1 MKVLAMIVAAGVLA
15 GGWMFSPAEE
25 SAGHPVFRFREESF
39 PMAPRLQSSFNTNF
53 QMGRFFRYTVSVGE
67 LLSYHLDVAEYQD
80 EDGATRRAIIHI
92 PNDGAESEST
102 ISTDPYTLRRN
113 AWNDLSRSVVEHT
126 SEQAMF
132 TGWWDN
138 MQRLHLHT
146 GRRGRPRYPDADVY
160 TLPEQTAF
168 WEKVAGGLLHND
180 ALSCLSRQ
188 FLTVADEALAGI
200 SGCAWHEE
208 DGPVFLLVSTDD
220 LAHIQEISHLAG
232 RSIPLET
239 RLFSSAGD
247 IHGVV
252 TSVNAWAGQGGGT
265 GSYLVH
271 PAPGFAVRAWKVMD
285 KDFED
290 SLLIRLLPFSSSL
303 NRDLPAGLKL
313 VYQSASGAYLKIYE
327 ISRIR

>member
-1 MKVLAMIVAAGVLA
+1 
-15 GGWMFSPAEE
+15 MFSPAEE

-168 WEKVAGGLLHND
+168 WEKVAGGLLHSD

-188 FLTVADEALAGI
+188 FLTVATRRL
-200 SGCAWHEE
+200 
-208 DGPVFLLVSTDD
+208 P
-220 LAHIQEISHLAG
+220 
-232 RSIPLET
+232 RSRAVHGT
-239 RLFSSAGD
+239 RRTVPSFCLSRPT
-247 IHGVV
+247 I
-252 TSVNAWAGQGGGT
+252 W
-265 GSYLVH
+265 
-271 PAPGFAVRAWKVMD
+271 R
-285 KDFED
+285 
-290 SLLIRLLPFSSSL
+290 
-303 NRDLPAGLKL
+303 
-313 VYQSASGAYLKIYE
+313 
-327 ISRIR
+327 ISRRYPISPDAASRWKLACSHRQAIFMVWSRRSTPGLDRAVGLEVILSTPPRDSRYGPGK